1 MLDKINKLVFYKIL
15 FFSTGYIS
23 LLFTN
28 LFYMST
34 ISPDFNRY
42 KLYLYYFFGEQTDF
56 LPEQG
61 FIYFFIISLFC
72 KLQIQYTDGDFETLM
87 NGVGNQVN
95 FNYSSISSFENK
107 IHLGI
112 QYGNFVIF
120 MFGIF
125 GIYQLLKV
133 RKTNLVSIYKIL
145 TIVLI
150 LPLSFQLRL
159 TMKPEILA
167 FAILPFVILFYEKFL
182 SNKNI
187 YNLTGL
193 VLTTSVIL
201 TLKAS
206 ITGMIL
212 MIIFLKLFAD
222 FKKIALKEITKF
234 ILLTVLVVGA
244 IGYENYS
251 ISNYSMFDRSELSS
265 YFDQNEYDNRAAPKV
280 IVNIN
285 AQDLILNP
293 SKNFHADSLIGIT
306 LIDTFG
312 DYFNEYWNK
321 DYTFLKTY
329 RKQFI
334 QKGNNFYL
342 DIEEN
347 ILTIPLSTFNL
358 EKIRSLIGLILS
370 TVFYIKI
377 IKRFKKNSFDKIY
390 ILSPLIGIFVLILS
404 SMGFPENNFNPD
416 TGDTF
421 KAYYYSFFSI
431 ISISLLLQNYY
442 KNKNLSFPKI
452 LTYILIIF
460 FLIGF
465 PKENNTQLDNQL
477 YIQNSYT
484 ITCSFDKNLIDL
496 LVIEKFDYDCID
508 RGKIQNPSIKI
519 SNLPFINIS
528 FFVAMLVIIMKSY
541 LNKKYIKDFLKSLN
555 IFQ

>member
-1 MLDKINKLVFYKIL
+1 
-15 FFSTGYIS
+15 
-23 LLFTN
+23 
-28 LFYMST
+28 MST

-167 FAILPFVILFYEKFL
+167 FAILPFVILFYEKYL

>member
-1 MLDKINKLVFYKIL
+1 MLDKINKLIFYKIL
-15 FFSTGYIS
+15 FFSTAYIS
-23 LLFTN
+23 LLVTN

-145 TIVLI
+145 TIILI

-167 FAILPFVILFYEKFL
+167 FAILPFVILFYEKYL

-187 YNLTGL
+187 YNLTGF

-251 ISNYSMFDRSELSS
+251 ISNYSIFDRSELSI

-334 QKGNNFYL
+334 QKGNNFDF

-377 IKRFKKNSFDKIY
+377 IKRFKKKSLDKIY
-390 ILSPLIGIFVLILS
+390 IFSPFIGIFVLILS

-431 ISISLLLQNYY
+431 ISISLLLQNYF

-452 LTYILIIF
+452 LTYILVIF

-484 ITCSFDKNLIDL
+484 ITCSFDKKLIDL
-496 LVIEKFDYDCID
+496 LVIEKFDYECLDHN
-508 RGKIQNPSIKI
+508 KIQNPSIKI

-528 FFVAMLVIIMKSY
+528 FFMAMLTIIMNSY
-541 LNKKYIKDFLKSLN
+541 LNKKYIKNFLKSLN